1 MSLIKT
7 LMSKPWLESGSLADY
22 PDEPKASAEPT
33 AKVGLFTFLCVATS
47 LFSLFILSYNFRMV
61 LPDWVS
67 MSKPGILWF
76 NTLLLILSSV
86 AFQGARNAG
95 ARDDIKQIRFGVIT
109 GGLTSILF
117 IVGQF
122 LAWRQLIESGAF
134 MSQNPASEF
143 FFLITA
149 LHGLHVAGGLWV
161 WGKTVWRMLGGQ
173 DVQLSVELC
182 TIYWHYLL
190 VVWIVL
196 FGLLLST

>member
-7 LMSKPWLESGSLADY
+7 LMSKPWLESGSLSDY
-22 PDEPKASAEPT
+22 PDEPRASNEPT

-47 LFSLFILSYNFRMV
+47 VFALFIVSYNFRME
-61 LPDWVS
+61 LQDWVS
-67 MSKPGILWF
+67 MSKPGLLWF

-95 ARDDIKQIRFGVIT
+95 AGDDIKQVKFGVIT

-117 IVGQF
+117 IVGQLF
-122 LAWRQLIESGAF
+122 AWRQLVDAGVF
-134 MSQNPASEF
+134 MQQNPASEF

-161 WGKTVWRMLGGQ
+161 WGKTVWKMLGGQ
-173 DVQLSVELC
+173 DVRLSVELC

-190 VVWIVL
+190 VVWVIL